1 MSELLLIV
9 RIAGRQVGIRASE
22 VHSVILL
29 DNITPVPRVPD
40 YIPGL
45 TALRSR
51 ALTVVDC
58 ARSLE
63 LAEPIDPQD
72 AGERHAV
79 VIEYDTHLYA
89 LLVED
94 VSDVLETRSDL
105 EPVPGRLAQGWQ
117 RCGRG
122 MTETEDGPVL
132 VLELGQL
139 VGGPPAEQ
147 AAASTPAA
155 A

>member
-22 VHSVILL
+22 VNSVIVL
-29 DNITPVPRVPD
+29 DSITPVPRVPD

-58 ARSLE
+58 ARSLG
-63 LAEPIDPQD
+63 LADAIDPRD
-72 AGERHAV
+72 ASERHAV
-79 VIEYDTHLYA
+79 VIEHDTHLYA

-94 VSDVLETRSDL
+94 VSDVLETRSDP
-105 EPVPGRLAQGWQ
+105 EPVPGRLAEGWQ

-122 MTETEDGPVL
+122 MAETDAGPVL
-132 VLELGQL
+132 LLELGQL
-139 VGGPPAEQ
+139 IGGPPTSSS
-147 AAASTPAA
+147 AAAA
-155 A
+155 